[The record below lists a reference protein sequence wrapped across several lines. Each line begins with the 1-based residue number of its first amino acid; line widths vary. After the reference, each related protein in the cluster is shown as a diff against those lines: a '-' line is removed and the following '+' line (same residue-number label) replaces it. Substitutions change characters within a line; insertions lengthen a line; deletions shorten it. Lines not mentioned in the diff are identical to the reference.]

1 MPTSPAIN
9 LVQPTQNQH
18 IIILPYYSDEEVDR
32 YLKIAE
38 RIKTFPQ
45 PKSKIH
51 FLLANSPKREPSQRL
66 REAFQGIAPC
76 TLFACPSQVFG
87 YPQGPTA
94 MYWDTMEYIAENFA
108 GNEGFSLWLESDM
121 APDKENW
128 IDRLSD
134 EWFSGETPLMMG
146 CYVPDV
152 YKHRI
157 FRKPKLLLN
166 AHVNGGACYACD
178 FAKRMPKEARTGVF
192 DMAVYQ
198 YAAKLDRVR
207 QTRQIAFSTLDRVR
221 RDVADPNK
229 VLLHGFMQEKD
240 SFIEQCLAPISQQEL
255 QHKRWHQIQEHIEYL
270 KRRVRVQFVRRGHR
284 AMLEN
289 MMIAK
294 KRLEDQQDELAEQ
307 NSRSQPMAA

>member
-1 MPTSPAIN
+1 MT
-9 LVQPTQNQH
+9 TDKNQH
-18 IIILPYYSDEEVDR
+18 IIILPYYADDEIER

-38 RIKTFPQ
+38 RLKTFPK
-45 PKSKIH
+45 PDSKVH

-66 REAFQGIAPC
+66 YDAFQEIAPC
-76 TLFACPSQVFG
+76 TLFSCPSQVFG

-94 MYWDTMEYIAENFA
+94 MYWDTMEYIAEHFA
-108 GNEGFSLWLESDM
+108 GNQGFSLWMESDM
-121 APDKENW
+121 APVKEDW

-134 EWFSGETPLMMG
+134 EWYSGETPLMMG

-152 YKHRI
+152 YKHRF

-178 FAKRMPKEARTGVF
+178 FAKRMPAAARTGVF

-198 YAAKLDRVR
+198 HAASQNRVR

-221 RDVADPNK
+221 RDVVDPTK

-240 SFIEQCLAPISQQEL
+240 SFIEKCLAPISEQEL
-255 QHKRWHQIQEHIEYL
+255 TQQRWHQLQNKFDFV
-270 KRRVRVQFVRRGHR
+270 KRRIRVQFVRRGHR

-294 KRLEDQQDELAEQ
+294 KRLEDQQDQ
-307 NSRSQPMAA
+307 SNNKNVSRPIAA